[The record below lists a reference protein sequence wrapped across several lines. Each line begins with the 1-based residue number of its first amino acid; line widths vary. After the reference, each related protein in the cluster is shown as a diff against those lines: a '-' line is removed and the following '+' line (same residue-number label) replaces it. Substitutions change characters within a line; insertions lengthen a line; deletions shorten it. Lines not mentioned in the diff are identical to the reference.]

1 LGLPAKAD
9 RRVVKRVALACVL
22 AAVLEAQSP
31 QEAAAAS
38 QRESVLRQQQSVEGQ
53 VWGSASGRGDSGG
66 GWMGNE
72 VSRAA
77 VAAQLQS
84 VARQQEALS
93 RQRGA
98 AVPSIVSPV
107 ARGPSAGQADA
118 SMDAGPLE
126 QRGGADPVDSS
137 LARQLR
143 SIAQQPRPSWPEP
156 PEPVSQLAC
165 APLPPAVLAP
175 IFDRAASA
183 YALESSL
190 LRAVARKE
198 SAFYP
203 CAVSRAGAM
212 GLMQLMPETA
222 ATLGV
227 ADPFD
232 AEQNIFAGAQFL
244 RFLLDRFQNDLG
256 LALSAYNA
264 GPSRVER
271 HGGIPPI
278 PETQDYV
285 MSILRSL
292 GKPPPE

>member
-1 LGLPAKAD
+1 
-9 RRVVKRVALACVL
+9 VKRVALACVL

-38 QRESVLRQQQSVEGQ
+38 QRESILRQQQSVEVQ
-53 VWGSASGRGDSGG
+53 ARSAAFGPGDSIGG
-66 GWMGNE
+66 AAGRE
-72 VSRAA
+72 ASAAA
-77 VAAQLQS
+77 VAAQLAS
-84 VARQQEALS
+84 VERQQAALTL
-93 RQRGA
+93 QRGA
-98 AVPSIVSPV
+98 AIPSIVLPA
-107 ARGPSAGQADA
+107 ARGPGAGQADA
-118 SMDAGPLE
+118 SVDAGPLE
-126 QRGGADPVDSS
+126 QQGGADPVDSS

-165 APLPPAVLAP
+165 APLTPAVLAP

-198 SAFYP
+198 SAFHP
-203 CAVSRAGAM
+203 CAVSRAGAV

-271 HGGIPPI
+271 HRGIPPI

-292 GKPPPE
+292 GRPPPE